1 MNPVCRKTWIS
12 NGELFERTLAMFQF
26 MPDWKSFCLGLL
38 ALITIPGFS
47 TVGKSQTG
55 TVTSLFDGKTLDGW
69 IDAENGASTFDGG
82 SFTDLTAF
90 AKKLTDKSDAVSAFL
105 GEQLDD
111 ADKANLATFSPTNA
125 NVKAVRSALAKAL
138 NKIISGAPIYDAGR
152 FQNVQLRA
160 ETRELLEKNPQGLEL
175 ARLNKILI
183 EDAYPAELSPS
194 AATGWIVKDGV
205 MADTGV
211 DRGVLY
217 TKNDYSRYRLMF
229 TVRHVSGTKPDHM
242 PCVLFFGTR
251 PEEGKKPLDALAAV
265 QIQPPPGY
273 TWDYRPGHNN
283 AGKGEFTSHP
293 HPKFDPREWSRVEIL
308 VDASKGTAR
317 MAVAQPPGSKAV
329 EAVDFHDPT
338 AGKTGPFAIQIH
350 NKGLFDEYKDIT
362 VEVDPKDDELI
373 TVK

>member
-1 MNPVCRKTWIS
+1 MKEFLPFYLCILPLMGIIS
-12 NGELFERTLAMFQF
+12 
-26 MPDWKSFCLGLL
+26 
-38 ALITIPGFS
+38 FS
-47 TVGKSQTG
+47 TVETTRAG

-69 IDAENGASTFDGG
+69 IDAENGIAAFDGG
-82 SFTDLTAF
+82 SVTNLVAF
-90 AKKLTDKSDAVSAFL
+90 AKKITDKSDPVSAFL
-105 GEQLDD
+105 NEQLDD
-111 ADKANLATFSPTNA
+111 TNRAKLAGYSPTNA
-125 NVKAVRSALAKAL
+125 TAGAFRSAFAKVL
-138 NKIISGAPIYDAGR
+138 NKIISGTSIYDTSR
-152 FQNVQLRA
+152 FQNVQLRP
-160 ETRELLEKNPQGLEL
+160 ETSELLGKNPQGLEL

-183 EDAYPAELSPS
+183 EDAYPAELSQS
-194 AATGWIVKDGV
+194 SATGWIVKDGV
-205 MADTGV
+205 MANTGV

-217 TKNDYSRYRLMF
+217 TKNDYSHYRIMF
-229 TVRHVSGTKPDHM
+229 SVRHVSGTKPDHM
-242 PCVLFFGTR
+242 PCVLFFCTR
-251 PEEGKKPLDALAAV
+251 PEEGKKPPDALAAV

-293 HPKFDPREWSRVEIL
+293 HPKFDPHEWSRVELL

-329 EAVDFHDPT
+329 EVVDFHDPT

-362 VEVDPKDDELI
+362 VEADPKDDELI

>member
-1 MNPVCRKTWIS
+1 MQTHPLS
-12 NGELFERTLAMFQF
+12 
-26 MPDWKSFCLGLL
+26 
-38 ALITIPGFS
+38 FS
-47 TVGKSQTG
+47 TTNKIMRVVIRILFFPVALSVAFSLTG
-55 TVTSLFDGKTLDGW
+55 SLCGQQVPASPGMTPLFDGKTLDGW
-69 IDAENGASTFDGG
+69 IDAENGVTTFDG
-82 SFTDLTAF
+82 SSLTDLTAF
-90 AKKLTDKSDAVSAFL
+90 AKKLTDKSDAVSVFL
-105 GEQLDD
+105 SGELDE
-111 ADKANLATFSPTNA
+111 ANRTSLAGFSPTNA
-125 NVKAVRSALAKAL
+125 DVKTVRSALAKAL
-138 NKIISGAPIYDAGR
+138 NKIVSGASIYDESL
-152 FQNVQLRA
+152 FKNVQLRP
-160 ETRELLEKNPQGLEL
+160 ETRELLGKNPQGLDL

-183 EDAYPAELSPS
+183 EDAYPSELSQS
-194 AATGWIVKDGV
+194 SATGWTVKDGV

-217 TKNDYSRYRLMF
+217 TKNDYSHYRIMF
-229 TVRHVSGTKPDHM
+229 TVRHVSGTQPDHM

-251 PEEGKKPLDALAAV
+251 PDEGKKPLDALASV
-265 QIQPPPGY
+265 QFQPPPGY

-293 HPKFDPREWSRVEIL
+293 HPKFDPHEWSRVEIL

-329 EAVDFHDPT
+329 EVVDFSDPT